1 MGQKELNEKLSHL
14 ENVIYLA
21 HFQNEVST
29 MLLPFNLYFRTLSLS
44 RLKMNLLAIE
54 EQQNAF

>member
-44 RLKMNLLAIE
+44 RLKMNLFAIE